1 MEAKMTDTTVN
12 PAGGDTALSVRG
24 VYQYF
29 MMLQQGNLLEPFL
42 KECDERNLKLIAG
55 PDLFETGARH
65 FRGLVRI
72 AVAGPADC
80 PACPKP
86 PLNR

>member
-1 MEAKMTDTTVN
+1 MTDTTVN

-24 VYQYF
+24 VYQLF
-29 MMLQQGNLLEPFL
+29 MMMDKNGLLEAFL
-42 KECDERNLKLIAG
+42 KECDERALKLIAG
-55 PDLFETGARH
+55 PDLFEAGARH

-72 AVAGPADC
+72 AVAGPGDC
-80 PACPKP
+80 PACPRP

>member
-1 MEAKMTDTTVN
+1 MTDTTVN

-24 VYQYF
+24 VYQFF
-29 MMLQQGNLLEPFL
+29 MMLEKGSLLESFL
-42 KECDERNLKLIAG
+42 KECDARDLKLIANA
-55 PDLFETGARH
+55 DLFEAGARH

-72 AVAGPADC
+72 SAAGPGDC